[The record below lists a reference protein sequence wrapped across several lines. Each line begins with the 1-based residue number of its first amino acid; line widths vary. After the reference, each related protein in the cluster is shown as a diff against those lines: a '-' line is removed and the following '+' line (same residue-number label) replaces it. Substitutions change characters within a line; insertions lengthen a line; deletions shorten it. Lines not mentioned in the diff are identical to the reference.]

1 MKDRLQEIL
10 KQEHL
15 TPARFAEL
23 VGVQRSSVSYIL
35 SGRNNPSLEFLQKIL
50 ASFEHIN
57 PDWLITGNGPY
68 KRTDLLFD
76 SSSVND
82 KKSEKIGEIHFP
94 ENKPVMDEQQN
105 EYIPRKASYV
115 PNQKSNGVENNKT
128 PDLNSSGSKQ
138 RKKIIKTIL
147 IYDDNTFDIFFPA

>member
-10 KQEHL
+10 KKEHL

-23 VGVQRSSVSYIL
+23 VGVQRSSVSHIL
-35 SGRNNPSLEFLQKIL
+35 SGRNNPSLDFLQKIL

-68 KRTDLLFD
+68 KRSDLFLDKTIKDKNTESNGQIYFP
-76 SSSVND
+76 VN
-82 KKSEKIGEIHFP
+82 E
-94 ENKPVMDEQQN
+94 PVKDEQQS
-105 EYIPRKASYV
+105 EYMRKKSGPV
-115 PNQKSNGVENNKT
+115 PNLKSDKPENGKFPVI
-128 PDLNSSGSKQ
+128 NSSDSIPH
-138 RKKIIKTIL
+138 KKIIKTIL